1 MQKVSRL
8 RLAVVLLLCMAVLAA
23 PIAEAFT
30 VVSVIIIPAYSN
42 TVTTNLNFQTGTG
55 GALGANVARGVPG
68 MPGHAL
74 GGLKG
79 APDRS
84 KADYAY

>member
-1 MQKVSRL
+1 MQKVSRF
-8 RLAVVLLLCMAVLAA
+8 RLAVVLFLCMAVLAA

-30 VVSVIIIPAYSN
+30 IVSVTIIAPFEN
-42 TVTTNLNFQTGTG
+42 TVTTDLNFQTATG
-55 GALGANVARGVPG
+55 GALGANVGRGVPG

-74 GGLKG
+74 GGLRG
-79 APDRS
+79 APERS